1 MFHKNKLKAQMT
13 LLGITAKDLAKEL
26 DINEATFYRKLQR
39 DGDFTRKEIN
49 ILIQV
54 LQIENPEEIFFAEEL
69 A

>member
-13 LLGITAKDLAKEL
+13 LLGVTAKDLAKEL
-26 DINEATFYRKLQR
+26 DINEATFYRKMQR
-39 DGDFTRKEIN
+39 DGDFTRREIN

-54 LQIENPEEIFFAEEL
+54 LQITNPEEIFFAEEL

>member
-13 LLGITAKDLAKEL
+13 LLGVTAKDLAKEL

-39 DGDFTRKEIN
+39 DGDFTRREIN

-54 LQIENPEEIFFAEEL
+54 LQITNPEEIFFAEEL

>member
-13 LLGITAKDLAKEL
+13 LLGITAKELAKEL
-26 DINEATFYRKLQR
+26 GINEATFYRKLQR

>member
-13 LLGITAKDLAKEL
+13 LLGVTAKDLAKKL
-26 DINEATFYRKLQR
+26 DISEATFYRKMQR
-39 DGDFTRKEIN
+39 DGDFTRNEIN

-54 LQIENPEEIFFAEEL
+54 LQINNPEEIFFAEEL